1 MPATAAKT
9 AETTAAVA
17 LRAKKAGRARSD
29 QLCLVPGG
37 RGARVAG
44 VLEESPAGLAQ
55 RYRARPN
62 RQGAWLGAG
71 ASPSRDG
78 VLPPSERPVTGK
90 GASASGE
97 EKRGIKEAVP
107 ASALRPA
114 QGLSCEDR
122 AYL

>member
-1 MPATAAKT
+1 MPATAAK
-9 AETTAAVA
+9 AAATTAAVA
-17 LRAKKAGRARSD
+17 LKAKKGVAR
-29 QLCLVPGG
+29 VAINFAWR